1 MEASKKAN
9 KANIYRNEIEQSE
22 LFSDKMF
29 EKTKFQR
36 SEITTLNQITKTVKV
51 LIGNKPLQNKSTLIA
66 NLSDEIYRNKISMLR
81 EELKCMDF
89 IIKVLLQTFKEIKIK
104 LVSVPP
110 MLSQKFYSKANT
122 APANS

>member
-9 KANIYRNEIEQSE
+9 KANICRNEIEQSE

-36 SEITTLNQITKTVKV
+36 LEITTLNQITRTVKV

-81 EELKCMDF
+81 EELKCMD
-89 IIKVLLQTFKEIKIK
+89 
-104 LVSVPP
+104 
-110 MLSQKFYSKANT
+110 
-122 APANS
+122 

>member
-9 KANIYRNEIEQSE
+9 KANICRNEIEQSE

-36 SEITTLNQITKTVKV
+36 LEITTLNQITKTVKV

-81 EELKCMDF
+81 EELKCMD
-89 IIKVLLQTFKEIKIK
+89 
-104 LVSVPP
+104 
-110 MLSQKFYSKANT
+110 
-122 APANS
+122 